1 LWIRIPVIPVTSAE
15 NLALIFLGFVAAFD
29 RSFNSEWQEAILD
42 LVELLKIEFPKNLEE
57 RPMVCVSFALGLKL
71 TDNNSYNNTRI
82 IV

>member
-42 LVELLKIEFPKNLEE
+42 LVELLKIEFPKTLKN
-57 RPMVCVSFALGLKL
+57 GLWWYFICSWIEAHRQQL
-71 TDNNSYNNTRI
+71 I
-82 IV
+82 